1 MRRFH
6 ISRLAAVAL
15 AVAGIAACKSENQ
28 AQKDSAAGAVATRD
42 STLADTAKHD
52 TAVAPIQI
60 ADVKVGK
67 AVDSAK
73 KITDE
78 TDDFMPHDTVFVTVH
93 TTGVANG
100 ATVGT
105 RFNFEDGKVV
115 SDKNETI
122 SPTTDEYTE
131 FRLAKTTGLKLGKY
145 TVHVTLNGQEIQSKD
160 FTVKSKK

>member
-1 MRRFH
+1 MRRYYIGRF
-6 ISRLAAVAL
+6 AAVAF

-42 STLADTAKHD
+42 STMADTTKHG
-52 TAVAPIQI
+52 TAVAPIQV
-60 ADVKVGK
+60 ADVSLGR
-67 AVDSAK
+67 AVDTAK

-93 TTGVANG
+93 TTGAANG
-100 ATVGT
+100 ATVGA

-115 SDKNETI
+115 GDKNEII
-122 SPTTDEYTE
+122 SPTTDEYTD
-131 FRLAKTTGLKLGKY
+131 FRLAKGSGLKVGKY

-160 FTVKSKK
+160 FTV